1 MKILFGLKKTNKK
14 KQQKKKTKQKKK
26 KKKKKKTTKKKK
38 KKKKK
43 TTMARIKPFCAQ
55 VVTTKSFALNHGKR
69 LQIYFLC
76 VNC

>member
-1 MKILFGLKKTNKK
+1 MKILFDFKNKTE
-14 KQQKKKTKQKKK
+14 QKKK
-26 KKKKKKTTKKKK
+26 KKEKTMT
-38 KKKKK
+38 
-43 TTMARIKPFCAQ
+43 RIKPFCAQ